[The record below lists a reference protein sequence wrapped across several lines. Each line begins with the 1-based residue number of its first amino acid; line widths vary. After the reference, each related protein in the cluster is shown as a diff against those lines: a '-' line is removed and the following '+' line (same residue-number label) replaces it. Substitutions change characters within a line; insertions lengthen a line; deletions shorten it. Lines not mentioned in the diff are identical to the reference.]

1 MARLMEVD
9 SSGSVRAL
17 DGIDSLFTPVEGWR
31 WLDLGPEDHALVLDL
46 AGRLDWARI
55 EIEDV
60 LDDTPI
66 GKVIDAG
73 PHIFAVFHCVA
84 LGSPR
89 IDSIEVDCFLSE
101 NLLVT
106 IRHGELAEVDAV
118 WDDSLRAPS
127 LVEGG
132 PDRMMAR
139 LAAALVA
146 TLLPLLDVLEDRIE
160 VVEDSAME
168 KHHSVIGEVQ
178 ALRSDVTRLRRF
190 VAPQREV
197 MMALA
202 REGATPLIGPRARMR
217 FADVHEQLF
226 RVVETLD
233 GARLLLGSALETYRS
248 AVAEEMNRVMKVL
261 TVFSAIML
269 PLTLMAGVWG
279 MNFENMPELELRFGY
294 LIALGS
300 MLVVG
305 IGLWLLFIR
314 SGFISKVVLK
324 QLPRAIGLGLWQVA
338 TMPLKVVGK
347 VINDDRPGIED
358 GGDGE
363 K

>member
-9 SSGSVRAL
+9 SSGSVRPS
-17 DGIDSLFTPVEGWR
+17 DGIASLFSPFDGWR
-31 WLDLGPEDHALVLDL
+31 WLDLGPQDHELVLEL
-46 AGRLDWARI
+46 AGRLDWAKI

-89 IDSIEVDCFLSE
+89 IDSTEVDCFLSE

-106 IRHGELAEVDAV
+106 IRHGELAEMDAV

-132 PDRMMAR
+132 PDRMLAR
-139 LAAALVA
+139 LAAALVGS
-146 TLLPLLDVLEDRIE
+146 LLPLLDILEDRIE

-197 MMALA
+197 MMALS

-279 MNFENMPELELRFGY
+279 MNFDNMPELAHPLGY
-294 LIALGS
+294 WFALGS

-314 SGFISKVVLK
+314 SGFVSNVVLK
-324 QLPRAIGLGLWQVA
+324 KLPRAIGLGLWQVA
-338 TMPLKVVGK
+338 TLPIKVVSK
-347 VINDDRPGIED
+347 AINDQPSPTD
-358 GGDGE
+358 GGE
-363 K
+363 V